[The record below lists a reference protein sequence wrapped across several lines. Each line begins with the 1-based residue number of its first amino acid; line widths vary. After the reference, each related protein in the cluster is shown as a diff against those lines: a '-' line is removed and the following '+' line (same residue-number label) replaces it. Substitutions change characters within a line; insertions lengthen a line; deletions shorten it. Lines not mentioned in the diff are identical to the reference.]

1 MIHLEFCP
9 IPRPPRPFQKGVS
22 FTRAHFQGSWFFA
35 PVIYHILVAG
45 LWRISPLSAY
55 LRIFLPKIQAFAPT
69 PLQKVVVFL
78 LVEIEKNL
86 LTSQVE
92 FVCAQNGWIDTQP
105 YSRDQ
110 LKREPL
116 LCLLL
121 VPLLSKQGH

>member
-1 MIHLEFCP
+1 MLVLYHFLVTYLWWLP
-9 IPRPPRPFQKGVS
+9 LPFV
-22 FTRAHFQGSWFFA
+22 
-35 PVIYHILVAG
+35 
-45 LWRISPLSAY
+45 Y
-55 LRIFLPKIQAFAPT
+55 LQVFLLKIQCSSP
-69 PLQKVVVFL
+69 PILQKVVVFL